1 MRKMTARILMAA
13 VAAALVCAACSR
25 QQLQTTYDS
34 QNKKI
39 DSFIQSQI
47 SGGKALRVYVNEGC
61 SRLVITEGTG
71 EDSLSTSGLVS
82 FFYAAYT
89 FTGSLNQS
97 NLVATNH
104 EETATA
110 AGWNKLADTGFTA
123 VTADMGVKGSLVEGL
138 KRGLFGVKAGQECY
152 ILFSGEYGFGS
163 SPVGTIPANSAMLYH
178 IWVESIAN

>member
-1 MRKMTARILMAA
+1 MRKTTAMIMTALTC
-13 VAAALVCAACSR
+13 AALACAACSK

-47 SGGKALRVYVNEGC
+47 SGGKALRVHVNEGC
-61 SRLVITEGTG
+61 SRLVIAEGTG
-71 EDSLSTSGLVS
+71 EDSLSISGLVS

-89 FTGSLNQS
+89 FTGSLNQN

-110 AGWNKLADTGFTA
+110 AGWNKLADNGFAA
-123 VTADMGVKGSLVEGL
+123 VTADMGEKGSLVEGL
-138 KRGLFGVKAGQECY
+138 RRGLFGVKPGQECY
-152 ILFSGEYGFGS
+152 ILFSGEYGFGKK
-163 SPVGTIPANSAMLYH
+163 PVGTIPANSAMLYH
-178 IWVESIAN
+178 VWVESIAN